1 MENLVGPR
9 DFKAGRFLFVK
20 RAEADKA
27 RPGSLE
33 LEARAY
39 HIDDVESVAY
49 LLNLAA
55 VFFAGFHL
63 LKFIDHSNATRVIKG
78 SVK

>member
-1 MENLVGPR
+1 M
-9 DFKAGRFLFVK
+9 
-20 RAEADKA
+20 RADD
-27 RPGSLE
+27 
-33 LEARAY
+33 
-39 HIDDVESVAY
+39 IDDVESVAD